1 VDANGARP
9 TAVSQ
14 LTDHQAGLVCAVKA
28 VERSTIEAAATG
40 SRSTA
45 LRALAWHPLVDSVS
59 VAGRLLDSY
68 ATEQPELSRF
78 AR

>member
-9 TAVSQ
+9 TSVSG

-40 SRSTA
+40 SRA
-45 LRALAWHPLVDSVS
+45 AAVRAFAWHPLVDSVT
-59 VAGRLLDSY
+59 AAHRLLDGY
-68 ATEQPELSRF
+68 AARLPELAAFR
-78 AR
+78 